1 MVIGILDV
9 QGAVREHRQQLE
21 GLGVDVVLVKQA
33 SDLEKLDGLVLPGGE
48 STAMRRLIERYELQ
62 EPLREKAA
70 TLPMFG
76 TCAGMILLAT
86 AIEAGQSHLN
96 AISMTVRRNAFGRQI
111 DSFEGLLPVEGIEE
125 PIEAVFIRAPLIL
138 SVGEGTRV
146 IAKVEEQIVAV
157 ETSLHLACS
166 FHPELTEDNRLHQYF
181 LQKIK
186 QRQSVRS

>member
-9 QGAVREHRQQLE
+9 QGAVREHQQQLE

-33 SDLEKLDGLVLPGGE
+33 SDLDGLDGLVLPGGE
-48 STAMRRLIERYELQ
+48 STAMRRLIERYALL
-62 EPLREKAA
+62 EPLREKAT

-86 AIEAGQSHLN
+86 AVEAGQSHLN

-125 PIEAVFIRAPLIL
+125 SIEAVFIRAPLIL

-166 FHPELTEDNRLHQYF
+166 FHPELTEDDRLHRYF

>member
-9 QGAVREHRQQLE
+9 QGAVREHQQQLE

-33 SDLEKLDGLVLPGGE
+33 SDLAGLDGLVLPGGE
-48 STAMRRLIERYELQ
+48 STAMRRLIERYELL
-62 EPLREKAA
+62 EPLREKAT

-86 AIEAGQSHLN
+86 AVEAGQSHLN

-146 IAKVEEQIVAV
+146 IAKVEDQIVAV

-166 FHPELTEDNRLHQYF
+166 FHPELTEDDRLHRYF

-186 QRQSVRS
+186 

>member
-9 QGAVREHRQQLE
+9 QGAVREHQQQLE

-33 SDLEKLDGLVLPGGE
+33 SDFDGLDGLVLPGGE
-48 STAMRRLIERYELQ
+48 STAMRRLIERYALL
-62 EPLREKAA
+62 EPLREKAT

-86 AIEAGQSHLN
+86 AVEAGQSHLN

-111 DSFEGLLPVEGIEE
+111 DSFEGSLPVEGIEE

-166 FHPELTEDNRLHQYF
+166 FHPELTEDDRLHRYF

>member
-9 QGAVREHRQQLE
+9 QGAVREHQRQLE
-21 GLGVDVVLVKQA
+21 GLGVEVVLVKQA
-33 SDLEKLDGLVLPGGE
+33 SDLERLDGLVLPGGE
-48 STAMRRLIERYELQ
+48 STAMRRLIERYALL
-62 EPLREKAA
+62 EPLREKAT

-86 AIEAGQSHLN
+86 VVEAGQSHLN
-96 AISMTVRRNAFGRQI
+96 AIPMTVRRNAFGRQI

-125 PIEAVFIRAPLIL
+125 SIEAVFIRAPLIL

-146 IAKVEEQIVAV
+146 IAKVEDQIVAV

-166 FHPELTEDNRLHQYF
+166 FHPELTEDDRLHRYF

-186 QRQSVRS
+186 QRQSVRL

>member
-9 QGAVREHRQQLE
+9 QGAVREHQQQLE
-21 GLGVDVVLVKQA
+21 GLGVEVVLVKQA
-33 SDLEKLDGLVLPGGE
+33 SDLERLDGLVLPGGE
-48 STAMRRLIERYELQ
+48 STAMRRLIERYALL
-62 EPLREKAA
+62 EPLREKAT

-86 AIEAGQSHLN
+86 VVEAGQSHLN
-96 AISMTVRRNAFGRQI
+96 AIPMTVRRNAFGRQI

-125 PIEAVFIRAPLIL
+125 SIEAVFIRAPLIL

-146 IAKVEEQIVAV
+146 IAKVEDQIVAV

-166 FHPELTEDNRLHQYF
+166 FHPELTEDDRLHRYF

-186 QRQSVRS
+186 QRQSVRL

>member
-9 QGAVREHRQQLE
+9 QGAVREHQRQLE
-21 GLGVDVVLVKQA
+21 GLGVEVVLVKQA
-33 SDLEKLDGLVLPGGE
+33 SDLERLDGLVLPGGE
-48 STAMRRLIERYELQ
+48 STAMRRLIERYALL
-62 EPLREKAA
+62 EPLREKAT

-86 AIEAGQSHLN
+86 VVEAGQSHLN
-96 AISMTVRRNAFGRQI
+96 AIPMTVRRNAFGRQI

-125 PIEAVFIRAPLIL
+125 SIEAVFIRAPLIL

-146 IAKVEEQIVAV
+146 IAKVEDQIVAV

-166 FHPELTEDNRLHQYF
+166 FHPELTEDNRLHRYF

-186 QRQSVRS
+186 QHQSIRS

>member
-9 QGAVREHRQQLE
+9 QGAVREHQQHLE
-21 GLGVDVVLVKQA
+21 GLGAEVILVKQA
-33 SDLEKLDGLVLPGGE
+33 SDLDGLEGLVLPGGE
-48 STAMRRLIERYELQ
+48 STAMRRLIERYELL
-62 EPLREKAA
+62 EPLRERAK

-86 AIEAGQSHLN
+86 VVEEGQSHLN

-111 DSFEGLLPVEGIEE
+111 DSFEGMLPVEGIEE

-146 IAKVEEQIVAV
+146 IATVEEQIVAV

-166 FHPELTEDNRLHQYF
+166 FHPELTEDDRLHRHF
-181 LQKIK
+181 LEKIHSLK
-186 QRQSVRS
+186 QVHY

>member
-9 QGAVREHRQQLE
+9 QGAVREHQQQLE
-21 GLGVDVVLVKQA
+21 GLGVEVVLVKHA
-33 SDLEKLDGLVLPGGE
+33 SDLERLDGLVLPGGE
-48 STAMRRLIERYELQ
+48 STAMRRLIERYALL
-62 EPLREKAA
+62 EPLREKAT

-86 AIEAGQSHLN
+86 TVEAGQSHLN

-125 PIEAVFIRAPLIL
+125 SIEAVFIRAPLIL

-146 IAKVEEQIVAV
+146 IAKVEDQIVAV

-166 FHPELTEDNRLHQYF
+166 FHPELTEDDRLHQYF

-186 QRQSVRS
+186 QRQSIRS